1 MHLHSLKKSY
11 LYKYYFFSNQ
21 LLKLFQIMKVFFSK
35 TFTIFRLKLF
45 CGANVVLA
53 MYLSLVHQTG
63 PNAALAYLS
72 SNCKNSTGI
81 LILTPC
87 HGTPLYSHLHWK
99 VPMKFLQCPP
109 DLGDNPKDENKQFV
123 ENPLKWL
130 QSEVNLSEFD
140 QIVFFDKWDVPPL
153 QNYLAKN
160 GLEICEKFW
169 HTHIPDSNT
178 SPNLLLYCRQH

>member
-1 MHLHSLKKSY
+1 
-11 LYKYYFFSNQ
+11 
-21 LLKLFQIMKVFFSK
+21 
-35 TFTIFRLKLF
+35 
-45 CGANVVLA
+45 

-63 PNAALAYLS
+63 PNAALDYLS

-87 HGTPLYSHLHWK
+87 HGTPFYSHLHWK

-109 DLGDNPKDENKQFV
+109 DLGDNPKDENKKFV

-140 QIVFFDKWDVPPL
+140 QIVFFDKWDAPPL

-178 SPNLLLYCRQH
+178 SPNLLLYCRRHWNIWIDLKIVNKEWKLWFFWPEF

>member
-1 MHLHSLKKSY
+1 MIICIATLLY
-11 LYKYYFFSNQ
+11 LYYFFS
-21 LLKLFQIMKVFFSK
+21 
-35 TFTIFRLKLF
+35 LKLF

-63 PNAALAYLS
+63 PNAALDYLS

-87 HGTPLYSHLHWK
+87 HGTPFYSHLHWK

-109 DLGDNPKDENKQFV
+109 DLGDNPKDENKKFV

>member
-1 MHLHSLKKSY
+1 
-11 LYKYYFFSNQ
+11 
-21 LLKLFQIMKVFFSK
+21 
-35 TFTIFRLKLF
+35 
-45 CGANVVLA
+45 
-53 MYLSLVHQTG
+53 MYLSMVHQTG

-87 HGTPLYSHLHWK
+87 HGTPFYSHLHWK

-160 GLEICEKFW
+160 GLEICENLCYVLARLACSHVPFLSFF
-169 HTHIPDSNT
+169 THP
-178 SPNLLLYCRQH
+178 LLLTRTRTYIHGTTQLSKDHFS

>member
-1 MHLHSLKKSY
+1 
-11 LYKYYFFSNQ
+11 
-21 LLKLFQIMKVFFSK
+21 
-35 TFTIFRLKLF
+35 
-45 CGANVVLA
+45 

-63 PNAALAYLS
+63 PNAALDYLS

-87 HGTPLYSHLHWK
+87 HGTPFYSHLHWK

-109 DLGDNPKDENKQFV
+109 DLGDNPKDENKKFV

-160 GLEICEKFW
+160 GLKICEKFW